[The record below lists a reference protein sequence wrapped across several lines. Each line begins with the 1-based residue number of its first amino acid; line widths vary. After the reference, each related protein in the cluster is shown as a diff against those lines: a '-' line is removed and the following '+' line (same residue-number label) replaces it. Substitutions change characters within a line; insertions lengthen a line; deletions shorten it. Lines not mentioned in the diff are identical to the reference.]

1 MPGLPGRR
9 RYVTGAVPGPVQA
22 TYLADL
28 YMWGVPR
35 SYHPNIN
42 APAAQ
47 SDEYITDP
55 DWESH
60 QVPHSHQERLF
71 LPFREY
77 EPIESTPDY
86 DQTRAF
92 SEFFL
97 KAMEV
102 QYQPV
107 TEGQEVPTLA
117 DICSS

>member
-1 MPGLPGRR
+1 ML
-9 RYVTGAVPGPVQA
+9 
-22 TYLADL
+22 
-28 YMWGVPR
+28 
-35 SYHPNIN
+35 S
-42 APAAQ
+42 AAQ
-47 SDEYITDP
+47 SDEYITDV

-60 QVPHSHQERLF
+60 QVPHAHQDRLF
-71 LPFREY
+71 LPFPEH

-117 DICSS
+117 DIWHEHMTEEAEVQRCNG